1 MKYSWLK
8 KQSEG
13 EFQKKVIV
21 ICSTGTYSTTGM
33 QGELLCYDIL
43 IGTPVNWILLDCFI
57 VKENSYML
65 PTDLRYKVCQVKKI
79 LQGRTI

>member
-1 MKYSWLK
+1 MAIFKDEIQLIEK

-21 ICSTGTYSTTGM
+21 ICSIGTYSTTGM

-43 IGTPVNWILLDCFI
+43 IGTPVN
-57 VKENSYML
+57 
-65 PTDLRYKVCQVKKI
+65 
-79 LQGRTI
+79 